1 VTLETPAGNL
11 EESQP
16 SEEVVA
22 EEDGVEEEKDEQDV
36 AEAVGLTVTTRS
48 GRNIVRP
55 SRYMQV
61 TKVSRKDRKTEASS
75 IAINAEI
82 KMLFQDLKAL
92 RCI

>member
-36 AEAVGLTVTTRS
+36 AEAVGPTVTTRS